1 MPKLAEKFIS
11 DNGAN
16 IYDKVKIT
24 NKDQTFEGI
33 IMPRNNF
40 SGEHIIVIKLD
51 NGYNI
56 GVSTEDAEMNVIE
69 KAKEKP
75 KKELENKKN
84 KNLKDITILGTGGTI
99 ASFVDYKT
107 GAVSPAITA
116 EQLVNSVSSLK
127 EIANIEAEALLSL
140 ASEDMEPK
148 HWEQMAVKVE
158 EIHSKKDHG
167 IIVGHGTD
175 TMGYSAAALSFQ
187 LPELSNPV
195 IFTGSQRSPDRPSS
209 DAHLNLE
216 GAAKAAMT
224 DLGEVSIA
232 MHETTDDLGVA
243 IWRGT
248 RTRKNHSSKRNAF
261 TSLNDDPIGIV
272 NEKIDWK
279 GKYKPICDKTT
290 IKPGF
295 DENIAMVWAHPGFKA
310 EDWENTI
317 TSKKGVVIAG
327 TGLGHINSNLL
338 DSIGKTAKDIP
349 VAMSTQCLAGTTN
362 LNVYRNG
369 RELIE
374 KGVVETHDTLPETS
388 LVKMMWLTKHEPNKV
403 GELMGVNLVGELSN
417 SRKLI

>member
-24 NKDQTFEGI
+24 NKEQTLEGI

-40 SGEHIIVIKLD
+40 SGDHIIVLKLD

-56 GVSTEDAEMNVIE
+56 GISAEGAELNIIE

-75 KKELENKKN
+75 KNKLKNEKN
-84 KNLKDITILGTGGTI
+84 KNLNDITILGTGGTI

-116 EQLVNSVSSLK
+116 EQLVNSVSSLRD
-127 EIANIEAEALLSL
+127 IANIEAEPLLSL

-148 HWEQMAVKVE
+148 HWEQMATKVE
-158 EIHSKKDHG
+158 EIHSKKNHG

-175 TMGYSAAALSFQ
+175 TMSYSAAALSFQ
-187 LPELSNPV
+187 LPEISNPV

-216 GAAKAAMT
+216 GAAKAAMS
-224 DLGEVSIA
+224 DLGEISIA
-232 MHETTDDLGVA
+232 MHETTDDLNVA
-243 IWRGT
+243 IWRGN
-248 RTRKNHSSKRNAF
+248 RTRKNHSSKRDAF
-261 TSLNDDPIGIV
+261 KSLNDEPIGIV
-272 NEKIDWK
+272 SDKIEWK
-279 GKYKPICDKTT
+279 GKYRPVCEKTVL
-290 IKPGF
+290 KSGF
-295 DENIAMVWAHPGFKA
+295 DENIAMIWAHPGFNP
-310 EDWENTI
+310 EDWESI
-317 TSKKGVVIAG
+317 TSSKKGVVIAG

-338 DSIGKTAKDIP
+338 ESIGKTAKDMP

-374 KGVVETHDTLPETS
+374 KGVVETHDTLPETA
-388 LVKMMWLTKHEPNKV
+388 LVKMMWLTKHEPDNVEK
-403 GELMGVNLVGELSN
+403 LMSENLVGELSS

>member
-24 NKDQTFEGI
+24 NKEQTLEGI

-40 SGEHIIVIKLD
+40 SGDHIIVLKLD

-56 GVSTEDAEMNVIE
+56 GISAEDAELKIIE
-69 KAKEKP
+69 KAKEKS
-75 KKELENKKN
+75 KNKLKNEKN
-84 KNLKDITILGTGGTI
+84 KNLNDITILGTGGTI

-116 EQLVNSVSSLK
+116 EQLVNSVSSLRD
-127 EIANIEAEALLSL
+127 IANIEAEPLLSL

-148 HWEQMAVKVE
+148 HWEQMATKVE
-158 EIHSKKDHG
+158 EIHSKKNHG

-175 TMGYSAAALSFQ
+175 TMSYSAAALSFQ
-187 LPELSNPV
+187 LPEISNPV

-216 GAAKAAMT
+216 GAAKAAMS
-224 DLGEVSIA
+224 DLGEISIA
-232 MHETTDDLGVA
+232 MHETTDDLNVA
-243 IWRGT
+243 LWRGN
-248 RTRKNHSSKRNAF
+248 RTRKNHSSKRDAF
-261 TSLNDDPIGIV
+261 TSLNDEPIGIV
-272 NEKIDWK
+272 SDKIEWK
-279 GKYKPICDKTT
+279 GKYRPVCEKTVL
-290 IKPGF
+290 KPGF
-295 DENIAMVWAHPGFKA
+295 DEKIAMIWAHPGFNP
-310 EDWENTI
+310 EDWESI
-317 TSKKGVVIAG
+317 TSSKKGVVIAG

-338 DSIGKTAKDIP
+338 ESIGKTAKDMP

-374 KGVVETHDTLPETS
+374 RGVVETHDTLPETA
-388 LVKMMWLTKHEPNKV
+388 LVKMMWLTKHEPDNVEK
-403 GELMGVNLVGELSN
+403 LMSENLVGELSS

>member
-24 NKDQTFEGI
+24 NKEQTLEGI

-40 SGEHIIVIKLD
+40 SGDHIIVLKLD

-56 GVSTEDAEMNVIE
+56 GISAEGAELNIIE

-75 KKELENKKN
+75 KNKLKNEKN
-84 KNLKDITILGTGGTI
+84 KNLNDITILGTGGTI

-116 EQLVNSVSSLK
+116 EQLVNSVSSLRD
-127 EIANIEAEALLSL
+127 IANIEAEPLLSL
-140 ASEDMEPK
+140 ASEDIEPK
-148 HWEQMAVKVE
+148 HWEQMATKVE
-158 EIHSKKDHG
+158 EIHSKKNHG

-175 TMGYSAAALSFQ
+175 TMSYSAAALSFQ
-187 LPELSNPV
+187 LPEISNPV

-216 GAAKAAMT
+216 GAAKAAMS
-224 DLGEVSIA
+224 DLGEISIA
-232 MHETTDDLGVA
+232 MHETTDDLNVA
-243 IWRGT
+243 IWRGN
-248 RTRKNHSSKRNAF
+248 RTRKNHSSKRDAF
-261 TSLNDDPIGIV
+261 KSLNDEPIGIV
-272 NEKIDWK
+272 SDKIEWK
-279 GKYKPICDKTT
+279 GKYRPVCEKTVL
-290 IKPGF
+290 KSGF
-295 DENIAMVWAHPGFKA
+295 DENIAMIWAHPGFNP
-310 EDWENTI
+310 EDWESI
-317 TSKKGVVIAG
+317 TSSKKGVVIAG

-338 DSIGKTAKDIP
+338 ESIGKTAKDMP

-374 KGVVETHDTLPETS
+374 KGVVETHDTLPETA
-388 LVKMMWLTKHEPNKV
+388 LVKMMWLTKHEPDNVEK
-403 GELMGVNLVGELSN
+403 LMSENLVGELSS

>member
-24 NKDQTFEGI
+24 NKEQTLEGI

-40 SGEHIIVIKLD
+40 SGDHIIVLKLD

-56 GVSTEDAEMNVIE
+56 GISAEGAELNIIE
-69 KAKEKP
+69 KAKEKS
-75 KKELENKKN
+75 KNKLKNEKN
-84 KNLKDITILGTGGTI
+84 KNLNDITILGTGGTI

-116 EQLVNSVSSLK
+116 EQLVNSVSSLRD
-127 EIANIEAEALLSL
+127 IANIEAEPLLSL

-148 HWEQMAVKVE
+148 HWEQMATKVE
-158 EIHSKKDHG
+158 EIHSKKNHG

-175 TMGYSAAALSFQ
+175 TMSYSAAALSFQ
-187 LPELSNPV
+187 LPEISNPV

-216 GAAKAAMT
+216 GAAKAAMS
-224 DLGEVSIA
+224 DLGEISIA
-232 MHETTDDLGVA
+232 MHETTDDLNVA
-243 IWRGT
+243 IWRGN
-248 RTRKNHSSKRNAF
+248 RTRKNHSSKRDAF
-261 TSLNDDPIGIV
+261 TSLNDEPIGIV
-272 NEKIDWK
+272 SDKIEWK
-279 GKYKPICDKTT
+279 GKYRPVCEKTVL
-290 IKPGF
+290 KSGF
-295 DENIAMVWAHPGFKA
+295 DENIAMIWAHPGFNP
-310 EDWENTI
+310 EDWESI
-317 TSKKGVVIAG
+317 TSSKKGVIIAG
-327 TGLGHINSNLL
+327 TGLGHINSKLL
-338 DSIGKTAKDIP
+338 ESIGKTAKDMP

-374 KGVVETHDTLPETS
+374 RGVVETHDTLPETA
-388 LVKMMWLTKHEPNKV
+388 LVKMMWLTKHEPDNVEK
-403 GELMGVNLVGELSN
+403 LMSENLVGELSS